1 MTDKSKSALER
12 FQQIQKREKTIGVW
26 ESCES
31 TFRIQE
37 NQNAVGALL
46 IHGFGASPYEMKVL
60 GEHLFKEG
68 FNVYSARLSGHA
80 TNIKDFAGSGMA
92 SWLSS
97 AEEAY
102 DIIAETSSSTF
113 IIGQSLGAA
122 IALLLGP
129 KVNPAGIVALSCI
142 LKFMDRK
149 IKLTSYSLLR
159 FLFPYKKMNV
169 HPADIGYI
177 YEKRPTIVISEL
189 LKVCKSLVKGL
200 PNQKSPLLLMQAEDD
215 PVIDPKSVEIL
226 FNEAGSKVKEIL
238 KFKEGGHRLTLM
250 PEPDR
255 DLLFRKIVSFINA
268 HS

>member
-1 MTDKSKSALER
+1 MNDKSKSVLER
-12 FQQIQKREKTIGVW
+12 FQQIQKREKSLEVW
-26 ESCES
+26 QSCES

-60 GEHLFKEG
+60 GEYLFREE
-68 FNVYSARLSGHA
+68 FNVYSVRLSGHA
-80 TNIKDFAGSGMA
+80 TNLKDFADSGMA

-97 AEEAY
+97 TEEAY
-102 DIIAETSSSTF
+102 DIITEISSSTF

-149 IKLTSYSLLR
+149 IKLTSYSVLR

-177 YEKRPTIVISEL
+177 YEKRPTSAISEL
-189 LKVCKSLVKGL
+189 LKVCKSLVKCL

-215 PVIDPKSVEIL
+215 SVIHPKSVEII
-226 FNEAGSKVKEIL
+226 FNGAGSKVKETV

-255 DLLFRKIVSFINA
+255 DLLFKKIGSFINA